1 MPPWARPHTA
11 DGPIACPRL
20 PVPSTR
26 RRDLSLPNKMLRA
39 RTRILLASLIALLMI
54 LPASASTGKLDAR
67 LQAAAANGDAAAIAL
82 LIKQG
87 ANLEARDESGA
98 TPLLIA
104 TRHNHV
110 DAARVLIDAGAN
122 VNAKDRIQDSAYLH
136 AGARGHNEILK
147 MTLTHGA
154 DLKST
159 NRYGGTAL
167 IPAAERGH
175 VETVRILIAAGVDVN
190 HINRLHWTA
199 LLEAIILGD
208 GGPKHTEIVRLLVNA
223 KADVNIPDGKGVS
236 ALQHARQRGYREIEK
251 ILVKAGARQ

>member
-1 MPPWARPHTA
+1 MLPARIPLFLVFLVA
-11 DGPIACPRL
+11 M
-20 PVPSTR
+20 
-26 RRDLSLPNKMLRA
+26 LS
-39 RTRILLASLIALLMI
+39 IF
-54 LPASASTGKLDAR
+54 PASASTGKLDAH
-67 LQAAAANGDAAAIAL
+67 LQAAAEKGDAASIAL
-82 LIKQG
+82 LLKQG
-87 ANLEARDESGA
+87 ANPEARDESGA

-104 TRHNHV
+104 SRHNHI

-122 VNAKDRIQDSAYLH
+122 VNAKDRIEDSAYLY

-175 VETVRILIAAGVDVN
+175 VETVRILIAVGVDVN

-208 GGPKHTEIVRLLVNA
+208 GGPRHTEIVRLLVNA
-223 KADVNIPDGKGVS
+223 KADVNIPDGKGVT
-236 ALQHARQRGYREIEK
+236 ALQHARQRGYRDIEK

>member
-1 MPPWARPHTA
+1 
-11 DGPIACPRL
+11 
-20 PVPSTR
+20 
-26 RRDLSLPNKMLRA
+26 MLRA
-39 RTRILLASLIALLMI
+39 RIPLYLAILIAMLI
-54 LPASASTGKLDAR
+54 TVPASAGPAKLDAR
-67 LQAAAANGDAAAIAL
+67 LHAAAAQGDAAAIAL
-82 LIKQG
+82 LLKQG
-87 ANLEARDESGA
+87 ANLETRDDSGA

-104 TRHNHV
+104 TRHNHI
-110 DAARVLIDAGAN
+110 DAARALIDAGAN

-136 AGARGHNEILK
+136 AGARGYNEILK

-175 VETVRILIAAGVDVN
+175 VQTVRILIAAGVDVN

-208 GGPKHTEIVRLLVNA
+208 GGPSYTEIVRLLVNA
-223 KADVNIPDGKGVS
+223 KADVNIPDGKGVT
-236 ALQHARQRGYREIEK
+236 ALQHARQRGYRDIER